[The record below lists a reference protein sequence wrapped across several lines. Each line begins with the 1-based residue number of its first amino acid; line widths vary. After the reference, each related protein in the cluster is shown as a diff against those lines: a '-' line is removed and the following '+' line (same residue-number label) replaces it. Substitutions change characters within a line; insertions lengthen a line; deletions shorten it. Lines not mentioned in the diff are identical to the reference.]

1 MNGYSIPL
9 VDVYV
14 NGRYNRG
21 RRELDMLEEEPP
33 GKGETYTISELAG
46 ELQIS
51 TRTIRYYE
59 ELGLLSPGRT
69 AAGNQRF
76 YSRRDR
82 ARLKLILRGKKFGFF
97 LAEIK
102 EMIDLY
108 EVDPTQ
114 EEQLK
119 RTLRYGEEKL
129 KEIEGKMEELSLLKE
144 DLLQMRRRLLDELKR
159 RSAGEE

>member
-1 MNGYSIPL
+1 MEKEAP
-9 VDVYV
+9 
-14 NGRYNRG
+14 GR
-21 RRELDMLEEEPP
+21 ESEA
-33 GKGETYTISELAG
+33 YTISELAR
-46 ELQIS
+46 ELEIS

-82 ARLKLILRGKKFGFF
+82 ARLKLILRGKKFGFS

-108 EVDPTQ
+108 EVDSTQ

-119 RTLRYGEEKL
+119 RTLEYGDEKL
-129 KEIEGKMEELSLLKE
+129 KEIDRKMEELALLKE
-144 DLLQMRRRLLDELKR
+144 DLLKMRRRLLSELKR
-159 RSAGEE
+159 RAGDKGEKPFIKLK

>member
-1 MNGYSIPL
+1 MNNEAESK
-9 VDVYV
+9 D
-14 NGRYNRG
+14 NQ
-21 RRELDMLEEEPP
+21 
-33 GKGETYTISELAG
+33 TYTISELAG
-46 ELQIS
+46 EFEIS

-59 ELGLLSPGRT
+59 ELDLLSPGRT

-82 ARLKLILRGKKFGFF
+82 ARLKLILRGKKFGFS

-108 EVDPTQ
+108 AVDPTQ

-119 RTLRYGEEKL
+119 RTLTYGDQKL
-129 KEIEGKMEELSLLKE
+129 KEIEETMEELALLKE
-144 DLLQMRRRLLDELKR
+144 DLLQMRRKLLEELKQ
-159 RSAGEE
+159 RSGNK